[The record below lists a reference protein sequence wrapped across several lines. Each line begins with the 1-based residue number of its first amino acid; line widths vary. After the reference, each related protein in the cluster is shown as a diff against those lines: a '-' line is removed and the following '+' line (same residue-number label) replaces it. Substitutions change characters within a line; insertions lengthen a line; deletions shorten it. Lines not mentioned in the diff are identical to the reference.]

1 MLDLLILL
9 NMNSSID
16 AIHIHFNKESL
27 LLLNIC
33 LGYLM
38 FGVALELN
46 KRDFL
51 QLLRHPRKAFAGVL
65 SQYLVFPS
73 ITFLLIKILHPH
85 PSVALGM
92 ILVSACPSGNIS
104 NFITHTAKGNTALS
118 VSLTALSTILSPV
131 FTPLIFSI
139 LGNLDKGIGD
149 LMRAIHIS
157 FYDILTSLFILLLLP
172 LLLGI
177 LINYYFPKFT
187 ESSKKFFKISSLL
200 IFFLFILGALIK
212 NRDIFSN
219 YIYLVIG
226 IVFIQDLLGFSSGYL
241 LAKLFRLEERDCR
254 SISIETGI
262 HNSGLGLI
270 LAFTFFKGLGGMV
283 LILAW
288 WGIWHLIAGI
298 SLAYYWNKKSP
309 QNIMHAPMQY

>member
-1 MLDLLILL
+1 
-9 NMNSSID
+9 MNSID
-16 AIHIHFNKESL
+16 DIHIHFNKESL

-46 KRDFL
+46 KTDFL
-51 QLLRHPRKAFAGVL
+51 QLIRHPRKAFVGVL
-65 SQYLVFPS
+65 SQYIVFPS
-73 ITFLLIKILHPH
+73 LTFLLIKILHPNA
-85 PSVALGM
+85 SVALGM
-92 ILVSACPSGNIS
+92 ILVAACPSGNIS

-118 VSLTALSTILSPV
+118 VSLTALSTILSPL

-139 LGNLDKGIGD
+139 LGNLDQNTGN
-149 LMRAIHIS
+149 LMRAIHVS
-157 FYDILTSLFILLLLP
+157 FYDVFTSLFILLLLP
-172 LLLGI
+172 LLTGI
-177 LINYYFPKFT
+177 FINYYFPVFT
-187 ESSKKFFKISSLL
+187 ARSKKFFKISSLL
-200 IFFLFILGALIK
+200 IFFSFIAGALFK
-212 NRDIFSN
+212 NMDIFGS
-219 YIYLVIG
+219 YFYGVVG

-270 LAFTFFKGLGGMV
+270 LVFSFFKGLGGMV
-283 LILAW
+283 LIVAW

-298 SLAYYWNKKSP
+298 SLAYYWNKREP
-309 QNIMHAPMQY
+309 QKAIIHVPVPDSRL